1 MGKKRKLTVRGAR
14 IGENR
19 ARPEPRPERPKA
31 RKIAKKGPT
40 KTINLSPNFG
50 FGESPQSQCDLALA
64 RPISAPRA
72 PRHDSV
78 SKPECAEALR
88 REARVAGVAAL
99 RSDRCCLSV
108 EVTKL
113 RPAAMEVERKAIRRC
128 RRLTLH
134 TVDEALAL
142 VSLRSG
148 SNISPTMPA
157 TNQPGYTTSCRCA
170 LAHSEFGYKGNWLH
184 RL

>member
-50 FGESPQSQCDLALA
+50 FGQSPQSQCDLALA

-88 REARVAGVAAL
+88 RGPALPGWLHFGRIGVV
-99 RSDRCCLSV
+99 SV
-108 EVTKL
+108 DVTKL

-134 TVDEALAL
+134 TVAKL
-142 VSLRSG
+142 
-148 SNISPTMPA
+148 
-157 TNQPGYTTSCRCA
+157 
-170 LAHSEFGYKGNWLH
+170 
-184 RL
+184 